1 MKTNKGLVMRKII
14 ILLLALI
21 IFGCISEKDA
31 SALKNEEIAIPE
43 EMDINEDGQI
53 DFASYKFFTVEK
65 EGIKTTRVVNVY
77 VENDAIIEDFNEFTD
92 VDLINMHD
100 SLSEFTKNY
109 ESTDDECSTN
119 LGLLAVSCPDQKTC
133 ANICSSNSAKCK
145 KLVEGSPEAIG
156 HSVFLYARDNNEI
169 RSALRDLN
177 KELPTINDATQNQKI
192 DFLKNGE
199 KIVTKLASVGAN
211 PIYKQFE
218 LCEYGD
224 YQAAKLISVT
234 KKLATYSVQPK
245 KFNYRITIGVELPAK
260 KTGEKLS
267 FNDLIAK
274 DGLPTS
280 LGVTENSISS
290 PQEITLSAVASK
302 IQVQWPAFRSSNERF
317 VLLYEFATT
326 APPNQVLTQLISP
339 TITLKV
345 LNIEF
350 LQLTLSLYGM
360 LYSAT
365 KNFYISFASA
375 FAITV
380 IVILLLFNII
390 VILYKIIR
398 AKMAKETA
406 SQGIFMALRKT
417 RIKWKSDIVASV
429 VSFIVGFAA
438 MSMFAKDV
446 KTQLNLT
453 ETIDFMISEPAGF
466 LAVAGIFFGIVFLYS
481 TIENRIKIYAL
492 EQRYGRKFKDEK
504 ALFIASGNELKTKI
518 DELKKLVATLSSE
531 NFEVGAEHDFASSI
545 SSQRID
551 EIMKKTDPQHK
562 REVEDYLTK
571 VDEAL
576 SRLHELKK
584 LSEQNWTVWNDYI
597 AKLLGET
604 DEVYL
609 SGLVTIPASLRSW
622 ALNKFVKEHPDYGL
636 TFEGELIRRREVSP
650 DKIAR
655 AMIERKLLHGVVIVK
670 DGKVSFSKCEGAGAT
685 IVGALTAKMLSY
697 LSSAVKNVGQH
708 DYNSV
713 ATIGDKL
720 LLVLLKHH
728 TMEALLIMEKEK
740 FKEAIEE
747 WKNKLKNV

>member
-1 MKTNKGLVMRKII
+1 MRKII

-21 IFGCISEKDA
+21 IFGCVSEKDA
-31 SALKNEEIAIPE
+31 SALKGEEIAIPE
-43 EMDINEDGQI
+43 EMDVDGDGQV

-65 EGIKTTRVVNVY
+65 EGIKTTRIVSVY

-109 ESTDDECSTN
+109 ESTDDACSTN
-119 LGLLAVSCPDQKTC
+119 LGLLAVSCPDPKTC

-145 KLVEGSPEAIG
+145 KLVESSPEAVG

-199 KIVTKLASVGAN
+199 KIVTKLSSVGAN
-211 PIYKQFE
+211 PLYKQFE

-224 YQAAKLISVT
+224 YQVTKLVKDVT
-234 KKLATYSVQPK
+234 KKLAIYSVQPR
-245 KFNYRITIGVELPAK
+245 KFNYRITIAVELPSK
-260 KTGEKLS
+260 KAGERLS

-274 DGLPTS
+274 DGLPTQ

-290 PQEITLSAVASK
+290 PQDVSISTVASK
-302 IQVQWPAFRSSNERF
+302 ILVQWPAVRSSNERF
-317 VLLYEFATT
+317 VLFYEFSTNAN
-326 APPNQVLTQLISP
+326 PGDVLTKLTSP
-339 TITLKV
+339 TIILKV
-345 LNIEF
+345 INIEF
-350 LQLTLSLYGM
+350 LQPTLSLYAM

-365 KNFYISFASA
+365 KNFYISFAAA
-375 FAITV
+375 FAISV
-380 IVILLLFNII
+380 IVILLLFNIL

-398 AKMAKETA
+398 AKMAKETV
-406 SQGIFMALRKT
+406 SQGMFMALRKT

-429 VSFIVGFAA
+429 VSFAVGFAA

-446 KTQLNLT
+446 KTQLGLM
-453 ETIDFMISEPAGF
+453 ETIDFMINEPAGF

-481 TIENRIKIYAL
+481 TVENRIKIYAL
-492 EQRYGRKFKDEK
+492 EQRYGKKFKDEK

-518 DELKKLVATLSSE
+518 DELRKLVATLSSE
-531 NFEVGAEHDFASSI
+531 NFEVGAEHDFVSSI
-545 SSQRID
+545 SNQRID

-584 LSEQNWTVWNDYI
+584 LSEQNWPVWNDYI

-604 DEVYL
+604 DEVYV

-670 DGKVSFSKCEGAGAT
+670 DGKVNFSKCEGAGST
-685 IVGALTAKMLSY
+685 IVGALTVKMLSY

-708 DYNSV
+708 EYSSV
-713 ATIGDKL
+713 ATIGDRL

-728 TMEALLIMEKEK
+728 TMEALLIIEKEK
-740 FKEAIEE
+740 FREAMEE